1 MRWLGLFGLLCLLCF
16 GVYTPAEAQES
27 ASKGLVAAS
36 ATVTNTAAT
45 NTGAASTDPAAET
58 RRIVDRT
65 TSDERAKS
73 DAYFEGKYWMLLW
86 ELLYGLVVAWL
97 LLSRRVSAWMRDR
110 AERITT
116 RMFLQ
121 TAIYV
126 AMYAPLVAVLTLPW
140 TFYEGFVREH
150 QYGLSNLDA
159 AGWFAEWGMTL
170 VVDTLM
176 FIVAMVGL
184 YAILRRAPR
193 TWWVWGTV
201 GGSMMLA
208 LMLAIT
214 PVFIKPIFNKYQ
226 PLPAGELRTEILAM
240 ARANGIPADDVYW
253 FDASKQT
260 KRISANVSGL
270 FGTTRISLNDNL
282 LNRTSPAEIRAVM
295 AHEMGHYVLNH
306 MPKHIVAFTLILLIG
321 LLFVKFGWAWVYARF
336 GARFGVRGIDDPAGL
351 PLLLALLSVYF
362 LLATPV
368 TNTVIRTA
376 EVEADLFGLNAARE
390 PDGFAE
396 AISKLGEYRKMD
408 PGPVEEF
415 FFFDH
420 PGGYN
425 RIFAAMRWKAAQTA
439 VK

>member
-1 MRWLGLFGLLCLLCF
+1 MRWLGLFVWLCLLCA
-16 GVYTPAEAQES
+16 GVNAPAEAQDG
-27 ASKGLVAAS
+27 ALPG
-36 ATVTNTAAT
+36 TAAARST
-45 NTGAASTDPAAET
+45 VAGAVPVTTATASIDPVVET
-58 RRIVDRT
+58 RKVLDQT
-65 TSDERAKS
+65 VSAERAKS

-86 ELLYGLVVAWL
+86 EVLYGLVVAWL

-116 RMFLQ
+116 RKFLQ
-121 TAIYV
+121 TAIYM

-170 VVDTLM
+170 LLDTVM
-176 FIVAMVGL
+176 FIVAMVGF

-193 TWWVWGTV
+193 TWWVWGTI
-201 GGSMMLA
+201 GGSVMLT

-306 MPKHIVAFTLILLIG
+306 MPKHIIAFTLILLVG
-321 LLFVKFGWAWVYARF
+321 LLFVKFAWAWAHARF

-351 PLLLALLSVYF
+351 PLLLALLSVYV

-376 EVEADLFGLNAARE
+376 EVEADMYGLNAARE
-390 PDGFAE
+390 PDGFAQ
-396 AISKLGEYRKMD
+396 AISKLGEYRKME

-420 PGGYN
+420 PGGNN
-425 RIFAAMRWKAAQTA
+425 RIFAAMRWKAAQMA